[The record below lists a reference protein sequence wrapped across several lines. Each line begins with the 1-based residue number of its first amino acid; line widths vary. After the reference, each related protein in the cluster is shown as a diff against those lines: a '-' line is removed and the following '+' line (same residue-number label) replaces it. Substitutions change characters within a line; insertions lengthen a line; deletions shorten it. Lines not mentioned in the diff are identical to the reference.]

1 MKNDHEKASPTVK
14 IKLCRSLIAPVS
26 AIIALRAFPNLYNSR
41 AFRTL
46 ITQNSNFPYQSWF
59 ARLWNFHSLVSQAR
73 FASNRISC
81 RLFGCLLSVGSVIA
95 LFSVTHA
102 GAKNCRK
109 TAARHFMATQE
120 KKLLLRC
127 LRRLLI
133 ESSLL
138 SSSSRVFR
146 SDKRTPWNHS
156 KLRELY

>member
-102 GAKNCRK
+102 GPKNCRK

-120 KKLLLRC
+120 KKTSFAMSPQTFNWKLAF
-127 LRRLLI
+127 
-133 ESSLL
+133 
-138 SSSSRVFR
+138 VVKFKGVR